1 MANVFLVRHGS
12 FDGMRDRLLG
22 RTDVCLNKQ
31 GRLETS
37 RAAEACRRLG
47 IGAVISS
54 PRRHAQETAAIIAT
68 VAGCRVEIA
77 DAFDD
82 VDYGA
87 WTGKRFLDLVSDPEW
102 CHFNDAGSDARIPG
116 GETVEGLSARI
127 RCGLDRIAQD
137 DIGEVVVVTHA
148 EIISGAL
155 LLAASSMWSVYEP
168 EPASITPVRW
178 SVAMPRVTLQLKTSD
193 VPQPAR
199 RSA

>member
-31 GRLETS
+31 GRLETA

-54 PRRHAQETAAIIAT
+54 PRRHAQETATIIAT

-87 WTGKRFLDLVSDPEW
+87 WTGKLFSDLVSDPEW
-102 CHFNDAGSDARIPG
+102 CHFNDVGSEARIPG

-178 SVAMPRVTLQLKTSD
+178 SVTMPRVTLQLKTSD

>member
-37 RAAEACRRLG
+37 RTAEACRRLG

-77 DAFDD
+77 DEFDD

-87 WTGKRFLDLVSDPEW
+87 WTGKSFSDLVSDPEW

-178 SVAMPRVTLQLKTSD
+178 SVTMPRVTLQLKTSD